1 MARLRN
7 ISDVLRENARALP
20 DHPAAISESG
30 VLSFRE
36 LDDRAD
42 AIARG
47 LLACGVSG
55 GDVVSVL
62 DGNTLEWMAVCLG
75 VNRIGA
81 VLAPLS
87 TFSKQEELEWLMQ
100 HGRTSVL
107 FATPRLLRQDF
118 ATALHALLPE
128 LKAGDKG
135 NVSSRNFPDL
145 RRVVSL
151 LPGGITG
158 ALDFSEFLEMGE
170 GVPAERLAQAEA
182 VEQETGMILYTSGS
196 TAKPKGVEIVNA
208 RMVANGREVGARMGM
223 TPDDRVFHGGP
234 LFYGMAMVLTL
245 PAAWGHGAAIAFQK
259 SFDAGQAL
267 DLIAERELTGFVGFN
282 NVTRALIEHESFDA
296 SRHPKL
302 KKGVTH
308 FTAADKQLA
317 RDVLGVDQC
326 LSVYGLTESHGPC
339 ATTDWQ
345 DEEEVVLHTQGRP
358 VPGWEFQIVDPQTQE
373 PLPDGETGELHVR
386 GMLSSGYWRE
396 PELTAQYYRPDGFY
410 RTGDLARIDRDGRL
424 VYVGRSKEMLKVS
437 GINVSPL
444 DVENILG
451 RIPNVLAAHVVGIP
465 DAVKGEV
472 VAAVLEVEA
481 SNLTPEAVKE
491 FVRSHAAAYKVPSHV
506 LLLPPGVVP
515 RVGSGKAPRNQIAEL
530 VIARLREAER
540 AGR

>member
-7 ISDVLRENARALP
+7 ISDVLRENARTLP

-42 AIARG
+42 AVARG
-47 LLACGVSG
+47 LLACGVSR

-62 DGNTLEWMAVCLG
+62 DGNTLEWMAICLG

-87 TFSKQEELEWLMQ
+87 SFSKQEEIRWLME
-100 HGRTSVL
+100 HGRARVL
-107 FATPRLLRQDF
+107 FAIPQLLRQDF
-118 ATALHALLPE
+118 AGALRALLPE
-128 LKAGDKG
+128 LGAGENG
-135 NVSSRNFPDL
+135 IVASRDFPDL

-151 LPGGITG
+151 SPGGIPG
-158 ALDFSEFLEMGE
+158 ALEFAAFLEMGE
-170 GVPAERLAQAEA
+170 GVPAARLAEAESA
-182 VEQETGMILYTSGS
+182 GHEIGMILYTSGS

-208 RMVANGREVGARMGM
+208 RMVENGREVGARMGM
-223 TPDDRVFHGGP
+223 TPGDRVFHGGP

-245 PAAWGHGAAIAFQK
+245 PATWGHGAAIAFQK

-267 DLIAERELTGFVGFN
+267 DLIAERELTGFVAFN
-282 NVTRALIEHESFDA
+282 NVTRALIEHERFDA

-339 ATTDWQ
+339 ATTDWR
-345 DEEEVVLHTQGRP
+345 DEEEVVLHTQGKP
-358 VPGWEFQIVDPQTQE
+358 IPGWEFQIVDPQTE
-373 PLPDGETGELHVR
+373 VPLPAGETGELHVR
-386 GMLSSGYWRE
+386 GLLSSGYWRE
-396 PELTAQYYRPDGFY
+396 PELTAEYYRPDGFY
-410 RTGDLARIDRDGRL
+410 RTGDLARIDGDGRL

-465 DAVKGEV
+465 DPVKGEA

-481 SNLTPEAVKE
+481 ADLTPEAVKE
-491 FVRSHAAAYKVPSHV
+491 FVRCRAAAYKVPTHV

-515 RVGSGKAPRNQIAEL
+515 RVGSGKAPRNQIAAL
-530 VIARLREAER
+530 VRARLEEAER